1 MHHSGLSIQISRYA
15 QAPDRCLESSLRGY
29 PSDAIAVL
37 SLSVSV
43 LLHVRLAAGAYIH
56 DPTYGFSP
64 SVAMNFRS
72 SAALPGAMYTSTNS
86 LALSDLGIRITQSLL
101 SAGMVT
107 T

>member
-1 MHHSGLSIQISRYA
+1 M
-15 QAPDRCLESSLRGY
+15 
-29 PSDAIAVL
+29 
-37 SLSVSV
+37 
-43 LLHVRLAAGAYIH
+43 HVRLAAGAYIH